1 VVAVVVQELPQ
12 PLRVVLVGVVPE
24 GQVLLMALRVRPI
37 LVVVVAVAAVLQV
50 RLMLVLMAAQ
60 AS

>member
-37 LVVVVAVAAVLQV
+37 LVVVVAVAAFLQV